1 MKPLL
6 TDVNTFATP
15 LLIFIVDNLGMDAFD
30 YEPETI
36 GDFLRSHNP
45 NIHRSLIDRA
55 NAALGLFA
63 SNLFWQDPVTFG
75 IVCRTLNRK
84 PRPEASEPDLED
96 IAWGMTEASL
106 IMNDPNDEESKERYG
121 SSILMYSQYMLKL
134 NGIYDKTQ
142 SMLAVP
148 SPEFN
153 SSIQDSA
160 QLISIQERS
169 DDARA
174 ILDYKTFSKM
184 SELLRQIKD
193 NNLTLSAQASKEL
206 DALIKDTEVY
216 SK

>member
-36 GDFLRSHNP
+36 EEFLQSHNP
-45 NIHRSLIDRA
+45 KVPRTLVDRA
-55 NAALGLFA
+55 NAALGLFS

-75 IVCRTLNRK
+75 IVCRTLNRRR
-84 PRPEASEPDLED
+84 RPTAAEPDIED

-106 IMNDPNDEESKERYG
+106 IMNDPDDEGSKERY
-121 SSILMYSQYMLKL
+121 SHSVLSYAQYMLKI

-142 SMLAVP
+142 SMPAVP
-148 SPEFN
+148 APEFN
-153 SSIQDSA
+153 SSVQDSA
-160 QLISIQERS
+160 QLVSIQERS
-169 DDARA
+169 DDARSV
-174 ILDYKTFSKM
+174 LDYKTFSKM
-184 SELLRQIKD
+184 SELLRQIRD
-193 NNLTLSAQASKEL
+193 NNLTLSAQAGKEL
-206 DALIKDTEVY
+206 ESLIKDTEVY

>member
-15 LLIFIVDNLGMDAFD
+15 LLIFIVDNLGMDAFE

-36 GDFLRSHNP
+36 EDFLKSHNP
-45 NIHRSLIDRA
+45 DIHRTLVDRA
-55 NAALGLFA
+55 NAALGLF
-63 SNLFWQDPVTFG
+63 SSDLFWQDPVTFG
-75 IVCRTLNRK
+75 IVCRTFNRK
-84 PRPEASEPDLED
+84 RRPLSTEPDLED

-106 IMNDPNDEESKERYG
+106 IINDPDDEQGKET
-121 SSILMYSQYMLKL
+121 YSHSVLSYAQYMLKL

-142 SMLAVP
+142 SMPAVEP
-148 SPEFN
+148 TDFN
-153 SSIQDSA
+153 SSFQDSE
-160 QLISIQERS
+160 QLVSIQERS